1 MNLLTR
7 LYRNLRRETREET
20 MDAEE
25 PGRVLIAGLG
35 NPGRKHQ
42 YNRHNVGF
50 MAVDHIAEA
59 YDIDLTRSQKK
70 AQFGSGHIMGAP
82 VLMAKPQT
90 YMNRSGDS
98 LGPLAD
104 HYRIEPGRLLVI
116 YDDLDLPLGTLRL
129 REAGGAGGH
138 NGMKSIIQHL
148 GNDFPRLRLGIGR
161 PPGRMPPAAYV
172 LQDFG
177 EDEIVLV
184 REVLDRAREAVETFL
199 SEGIELAMSRHNG
212 SVTESEA

>member
-7 LYRNLRRETREET
+7 LYKALRRETREET

-42 YNRHNVGF
+42 HNRHNVGF
-50 MAVDHIAEA
+50 MAVDHIAET
-59 YDIDLTRSQKK
+59 YGIGLSRTQKK
-70 AQFGSGHIMGAP
+70 ALLGSGYIVGTP
-82 VLMAKPQT
+82 VIMAKPQT

-98 LGPLAD
+98 LGPLTD
-104 HYRIEPGRLLVI
+104 YYRIEPGRFLVI

-177 EDEIVLV
+177 EEEMALV
-184 REVLDRAREAVETFL
+184 REMLDRAQEAVETFL